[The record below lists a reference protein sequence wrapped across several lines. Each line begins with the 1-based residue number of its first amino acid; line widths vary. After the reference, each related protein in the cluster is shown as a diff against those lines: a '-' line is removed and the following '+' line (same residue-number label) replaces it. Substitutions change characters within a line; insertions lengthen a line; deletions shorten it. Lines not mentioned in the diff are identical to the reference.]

1 MSWSLFF
8 FLFVFVSGSYLKSY
22 ADVCSYAPIGAGVVF
37 EVVPRR
43 MDVPVR
49 AWHVRLPQ
57 RLRHA
62 PVCTSICTRTY
73 APPIACSRL
82 ACSPSSTS
90 PPCSCV
96 CMCVCVLMY
105 AAGMLAFLNASAMLL
120 CVRMLTY
127 PEVCSPYADA
137 CSPSSTRPS
146 CSCVCV
152 SSNLI

>member
-1 MSWSLFF
+1 
-8 FLFVFVSGSYLKSY
+8 
-22 ADVCSYAPIGAGVVF
+22 
-37 EVVPRR
+37 
-43 MDVPVR
+43 
-49 AWHVRLPQ
+49 
-57 RLRHA
+57 
-62 PVCTSICTRTY
+62 
-73 APPIACSRL
+73 
-82 ACSPSSTS
+82 
-90 PPCSCV
+90 V